1 MTDPENDNVDPLRDW
16 WESPLG
22 RCVLKQEKQLFRDKP
37 GHFNGYY
44 QLQVGIEY
52 DLFPEMIVP
61 KFRKRMARSA
71 DVEGIN
77 ESLPFKSNSL
87 DTLILSHVLE
97 FSSDPHQVLREAERI
112 LVGDGKMIIC
122 CFNPWS
128 WWGLRRLFSSRKGA
142 PWHGTF
148 FGQSRIKDWLSL
160 LNFDVVS
167 TEKLMFRPPLK
178 SEKWLNKTVKLESYG
193 RRFWR
198 AFAGVTILVATKRTI
213 PLTPVT
219 GRWHAGKWFP
229 KKSLVGKP
237 ATREK
242 IDGSR

>member
-77 ESLPFKSNSL
+77 ESYTN
-87 DTLILSHVLE
+87 
-97 FSSDPHQVLREAERI
+97 
-112 LVGDGKMIIC
+112 
-122 CFNPWS
+122 N
-128 WWGLRRLFSSRKGA
+128 
-142 PWHGTF
+142 
-148 FGQSRIKDWLSL
+148 IKQ
-160 LNFDVVS
+160 
-167 TEKLMFRPPLK
+167 
-178 SEKWLNKTVKLESYG
+178 
-193 RRFWR
+193 
-198 AFAGVTILVATKRTI
+198 
-213 PLTPVT
+213 
-219 GRWHAGKWFP
+219 
-229 KKSLVGKP
+229 
-237 ATREK
+237 
-242 IDGSR
+242 